1 PRGRGQPIPD
11 DPHGRDQPSS
21 RPRAGSTS
29 PPRPPK
35 GLENMPSRRS
45 ADADIDEFLREKDA
59 GIGYA
64 VRVAGC
70 DPRGR
75 YSPHASRIRTARNRV
90 ALHLGSASRVAR
102 TSPLNLH
109 WWRVRRDGRR
119 CHADAGGDAPCG
131 AETPLPAGAPPT
143 GRRAL
148 RVERPKRVE
157 TPFGPRRFDDHSR
170 RHRLDPA
177 VARPRGS
184 TMTTTAQNTTSSD
197 QNSQAPITDEEIFAA
212 HEGGKLSAEL
222 TSPLE
227 TQRDL
232 SIAYTPGVAKVCT
245 AIKDEPQMARTHTWT
260 GRLVAVVSDGSAVL
274 GLGDIGPAASLPV
287 MEGKCALFKS
297 FSGINAIPIVLDT
310 NDTDE
315 IVETIVR
322 MAPTFGAVNLE
333 DISAPRCFE
342 IEDRVK
348 EALDIPVMHD

>member
-1 PRGRGQPIPD
+1 MQKTSRWRRAVPVVRDGAAGEGTMSLTRKPRSRLGEYRAEVSRARAQASKPSDPH
-11 DPHGRDQPSS
+11 DPHGRDQPSRCS
-21 RPRAGSTS
+21 RAVSDVVVAPL
-29 PPRPPK
+29 K

-45 ADADIDEFLREKDA
+45 AVAGFDEFLREMDA

-90 ALHLGSASRVAR
+90 ALHLGSASQVAQ
-102 TSPLNLH
+102 TSPPHPPPVTSSSLRPPFSRLF
-109 WWRVRRDGRR
+109 G
-119 CHADAGGDAPCG
+119 P
-131 AETPLPAGAPPT
+131 ETPLRAGTPSA
-143 GRRAL
+143 GRR
-148 RVERPKRVE
+148 PSGS
-157 TPFGPRRFDDHSR
+157 TPTAGREAQAGRDTFWSRRFDDHSR

-274 GLGDIGPAASLPV
+274 GLGDIGPAAS
-287 MEGKCALFKS
+287 
-297 FSGINAIPIVLDT
+297 
-310 NDTDE
+310 
-315 IVETIVR
+315 
-322 MAPTFGAVNLE
+322 
-333 DISAPRCFE
+333 
-342 IEDRVK
+342 
-348 EALDIPVMHD
+348 

>member
-1 PRGRGQPIPD
+1 
-11 DPHGRDQPSS
+11 
-21 RPRAGSTS
+21 
-29 PPRPPK
+29 
-35 GLENMPSRRS
+35 
-45 ADADIDEFLREKDA
+45 
-59 GIGYA
+59 GYA

-90 ALHLGSASRVAR
+90 ALHLGSASRVAQ
-102 TSPLNLH
+102 TSPPHPSLVTSSSL
-109 WWRVRRDGRR
+109 RPPCSRLFGL
-119 CHADAGGDAPCG
+119 GDTPFG
-131 AETPLPAGAPPT
+131 PET
-143 GRRAL
+143 
-148 RVERPKRVE
+148 PKRVE
-157 TPFGPRRFDDHSR
+157 TPVGSRRFDDHSR

-274 GLGDIGPAASLPV
+274 GLGDIGPAAS
-287 MEGKCALFKS
+287 
-297 FSGINAIPIVLDT
+297 
-310 NDTDE
+310 
-315 IVETIVR
+315 
-322 MAPTFGAVNLE
+322 
-333 DISAPRCFE
+333 
-342 IEDRVK
+342 
-348 EALDIPVMHD
+348 